1 MKFTFTLI
9 ILFIFNFC
17 FAQFAIIKDVDG
29 YVNVRR
35 TPENAYNKTDKLVND
50 YVVYAFQPQ
59 GNWINIDY
67 KKNGALLNGYIYKD
81 RIKFISDFPAVL
93 LKSNSNGKAILES
106 KEVKIELI
114 ETAFIQEN
122 HKLTY
127 HNNQKSQ
134 LHKIDGLQIFGK
146 DGDLPTRQ
154 YKSITVEF
162 KDVKIQ
168 LPPDALQNL
177 FEPTLFNS
185 RANYDATNKVLYISS
200 SNSDGAGGYEIVWII
215 ENFKYKSRVE
225 AYNF

>member
-9 ILFIFNFC
+9 ISFIFNFC
-17 FAQFAIIKDVDG
+17 FAQFSIIKDVDG
-29 YVNVRR
+29 YVNVRS
-35 TPENAYNKTDKLVND
+35 TPENADNKTDKLVND
-50 YVVYAFQPQ
+50 HVVYAFQPQ

-134 LHKIDGLQIFGK
+134 LDKIDGLQIFGK

-162 KDVKIQ
+162 KDVKIK